1 MCLITGEISI
11 SFSGKP
17 SQPMGWGYNGG
28 SGSYGTVLMGSGV
41 RLLLDLFRTPL
52 SMVAL
57 EA

>member
-1 MCLITGEISI
+1 
-11 SFSGKP
+11 
-17 SQPMGWGYNGG
+17 MGWGYNGG

-41 RLLLDLFRTPL
+41 GLLLDLFRTPL